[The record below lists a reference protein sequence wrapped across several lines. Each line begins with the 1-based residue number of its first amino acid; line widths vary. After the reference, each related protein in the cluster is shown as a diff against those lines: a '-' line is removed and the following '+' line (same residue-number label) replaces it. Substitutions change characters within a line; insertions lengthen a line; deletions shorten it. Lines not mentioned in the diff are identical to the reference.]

1 MNHFDRRQ
9 KVKSSIKGL
18 VALLLVLGLAVPAM
32 AEDRLSLAGSMQ
44 VRGFFVQDDNGTD
57 EFSHA
62 WNDSRLRIG
71 GKISVADGVS
81 VNFRFDANESAENSS
96 DAIAW
101 GGDTSTLPQ
110 YSNRR
115 ADVQFDKGYLQVE
128 KNGYTL
134 MAGQM
139 YFGGFGITKIFD
151 AVGAGFILQKSGVT
165 LAWVKV
171 ADQNTGA
178 NKLNKTNLDEQEV
191 YGAMYDFKA
200 DGFTLKPMVSY
211 HSNQDQDAN
220 RLGLGVFATANV
232 GPVGIKGE
240 VDYFDGDS
248 VGGFDEKGLQLYVDG
263 SAAVTDIIKL
273 GLIGLYAQGQDG
285 GDVQVTEQKMTHF
298 AEWHPEDYGPW
309 SGDIIGDFDTFNPA
323 QSFAPAGVTVGAG
336 VIGGIVYSD
345 VKVSDDLGLQFSAG
359 YFQTEDDGIA
369 DIDGY
374 ILNAAANYV
383 VAKNTRWLTHLNY
396 RDFEDND
403 TDAEL
408 SRLGVISG
416 LVVSF

>member
-18 VALLLVLGLAVPAM
+18 VALLLVLGLAVPAV
-32 AEDRLSLAGSMQ
+32 AEDRLKLAGSMQ

-57 EFSHA
+57 EMSHA

-81 VNFRFDANESAENSS
+81 VNFRFDANESSENSS

-115 ADVQFDKGYLQVE
+115 ADIQFDQGYLQVE

-134 MAGQM
+134 KAGQM

-151 AVGAGFILQKSGVT
+151 AVGAGFVLQKSGVT

-171 ADQNTGA
+171 SDENRGA
-178 NKLNKTNLDEQEV
+178 NSLTLTGLAEREV

-200 DGFTLKPMVSY
+200 DGFTLKPMASY
-211 HSNQDQDAN
+211 SSNQSQDAN

-240 VDYFDGDS
+240 IDYFDGEQ
-248 VGGFDEKGLQLYVDG
+248 VGTGFDEKGLQLYVDG
-263 SAAVTDIIKL
+263 SAALTDIIKL

-285 GDVQVTEQKMTHF
+285 DEVQVTEQNMTHF

-309 SGDIIGDFDTFNPA
+309 SGDIIGDFSTFDPSGA
-323 QSFAPAGVTVGAG
+323 GAG

-345 VKVSDDLGLQFSAG
+345 VKVMDDLGLQFSAG
-359 YFQTEDDGIA
+359 YFQTEDDGIVDA
-369 DIDGY
+369 DGY
-374 ILNAAANYV
+374 ILNAAASYV
-383 VAKNTRWLTHLNY
+383 VAQNTRWLTHLNY

-403 TDAEL
+403 SNTEF
-408 SRLGVISG
+408 SRFGVISG

>member
-32 AEDRLSLAGSMQ
+32 AEDRLSLTGSMQ
-44 VRGFFVQDDNGTD
+44 VRGFFVQDDDGTL
-57 EFSHA
+57 ETSHA

-71 GKISVADGVS
+71 GKFAVADGVS

-115 ADVQFDKGYLQVE
+115 ADIQFDQGYLMVE

-134 MAGQM
+134 KAGEQ

-151 AVGAGFILQKSGVT
+151 AMGAGFIVQKSGLT
-165 LAWVKV
+165 LAHVKV
-171 ADQNTGA
+171 TDANKGA
-178 NKLNKTNLDEQEV
+178 NGLTKTGLNDRAVT
-191 YGAMYDFKA
+191 GAMYDFKG

-211 HSNQDQDAN
+211 ANNDGEDAN
-220 RLGLGVFATANV
+220 RLALGVFGTVNA

-240 VDYFDGDS
+240 LDYFNGTQA
-248 VGGFDEKGLQLYVDG
+248 GTGFDEKGLQLYVDA
-263 SAAVTDIIKL
+263 SMAATDTIKV
-273 GLIGLYAQGQDG
+273 GLIGLYAQGQDDT
-285 GDVQVTEQKMTHF
+285 DVQVAEQNMTHF

-309 SGDIIGDFDTFNPA
+309 SGDIVGDFETFDPTGA
-323 QSFAPAGVTVGAG
+323 GAG
-336 VIGGIVYSD
+336 VIGIEVYSD
-345 VKVSDDLGLQFSAG
+345 VKVTDDLGLQFSAL
-359 YFQTEDDGIA
+359 YLQTEDDGIYDA
-369 DIDGY
+369 TGY
-374 ILNAAANYV
+374 ILNASANYV
-383 VAKNTRWLTHLNY
+383 VAKNTKLLTQVNY
-396 RDFEDND
+396 RSFEDNETD
-403 TDAEL
+403 TDL